1 MESQTDQTSEV
12 KSAAIDV
19 PSASKQAILDAA
31 QTLLAVHGYAGL
43 SMRELAAES
52 GLAKATIYH
61 HFQDKRDIFLNVLE
75 RDMQTVRS
83 HIMAA
88 AAAESDPISR
98 LSAVIRTYFGLMHE
112 RRTVIMHVLRELG
125 DEEEKVRDF
134 LCHKRD
140 QYFSHLVLILQQGID
155 EGVFR
160 PLNPEFTAISM
171 VGMINAFIVFRNL
184 TIEDETTDS
193 KAEDDIVE
201 HTLRLL
207 LHGVVKI

>member
-1 MESQTDQTSEV
+1 MESQPDSTIEFKNEIT
-12 KSAAIDV
+12 DV

-31 QTLLAVHGYAGL
+31 QNLLAVHGYAGL
-43 SMRELAAES
+43 SMRELASES

-61 HFQDKRDIFLNVLE
+61 HFHDKRDVFLNVLE
-75 RDMQTVRS
+75 RDMQTVHS
-83 HIMAA
+83 LITAA
-88 AAAESDPISR
+88 AAVEHEPIGR

-125 DEEEKVRDF
+125 EEEEKLRDF
-134 LCHKRD
+134 LCHKRG
-140 QYFSHLVLILQQGID
+140 QYFSQLVLILQQGIA

-184 TIEDETTDS
+184 VAEDTNKVSQAEDE
-193 KAEDDIVE
+193 IVD
-201 HTLRLL
+201 HTLQLL
-207 LHGVVKI
+207 LHGVVKA

>member
-1 MESQTDQTSEV
+1 MESQTDPTSEL
-12 KSAAIDV
+12 KNEINDV

-31 QTLLAVHGYAGL
+31 QSLLAVHGYAGL
-43 SMRELAAES
+43 SMRELASES

-61 HFQDKRDIFLNVLE
+61 HFHDKRDVFLNVLE
-75 RDMQTVRS
+75 RDMQTVRT
-83 HIMAA
+83 HITAA
-88 AAAESDPISR
+88 AAAESEPIGR

-125 DEEEKVRDF
+125 EEEEKLRDF

-140 QYFSHLVLILQQGID
+140 QYFSQLVMILQQGMD

-184 TIEDETTDS
+184 IDEDATTVSQAEDE
-193 KAEDDIVE
+193 IVD

-207 LHGVVKI
+207 LHGVVKA